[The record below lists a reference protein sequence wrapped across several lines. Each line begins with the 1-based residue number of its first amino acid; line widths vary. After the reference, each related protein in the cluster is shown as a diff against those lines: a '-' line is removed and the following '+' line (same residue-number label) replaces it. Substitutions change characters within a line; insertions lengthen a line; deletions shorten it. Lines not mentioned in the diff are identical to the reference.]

1 MHRNVSNGEGPRLNT
16 QLDGDDQA
24 AVIGALLEQMQLDQ
38 QIGSLAT

>member
-1 MHRNVSNGEGPRLNT
+1 MPPGMNNGDGSGLST
-16 QLDGDDQA
+16 QLDGHDQA